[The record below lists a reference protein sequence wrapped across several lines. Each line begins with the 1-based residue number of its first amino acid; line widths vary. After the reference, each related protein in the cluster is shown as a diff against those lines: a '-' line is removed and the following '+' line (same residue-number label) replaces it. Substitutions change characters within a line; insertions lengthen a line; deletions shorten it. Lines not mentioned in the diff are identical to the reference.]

1 MSDPA
6 KYRTK
11 EEVNRMRQE
20 HDPIDNVKEK
30 LSEFGLSDD
39 ELKAMDK
46 AIRNKVSES
55 VEFAKASKEPDS
67 AELYTDV
74 LI

>member
-20 HDPIDNVKEK
+20 RDPIDNVKER
-30 LSEFGLSDD
+30 LIQAEVEEE
-39 ELKAMDK
+39 ELKGMDK
-46 AIRNKVSES
+46 LIRDIVSEA
-55 VEFAKASKEPDS
+55 VEFAQKSE
-67 AELYTDV
+67 
-74 LI
+74 